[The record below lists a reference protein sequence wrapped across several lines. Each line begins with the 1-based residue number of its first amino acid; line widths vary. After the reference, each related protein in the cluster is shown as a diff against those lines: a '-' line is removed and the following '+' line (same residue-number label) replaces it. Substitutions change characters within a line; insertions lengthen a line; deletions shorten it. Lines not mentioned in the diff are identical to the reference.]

1 MNIVGILGTIHNEQ
15 MREKYNYSLKYIEDL
30 IVEFNPDIIC
40 GEIRP
45 EDFKKYIIDKN
56 YDGYLGPNEYRK
68 SILPL
73 CEKHNIKFEPI
84 DWFEDELIGLNH
96 FDCFCKSEQI
106 KLENKL
112 DEFYERI
119 FENVNVGN
127 IPFNNLKINEIVEKK
142 QLWLEEINKDIQ
154 NLVWTVRNQIMNL
167 RIKKVI
173 EKNKDS
179 KILCT
184 FGMEHNYFI
193 YKELKKMN
201 DVILLYPIR

>member
-45 EDFKKYIIDKN
+45 EDFEKYIIDKN

-119 FENVNVGN
+119 
-127 IPFNNLKINEIVEKK
+127 LKM
-142 QLWLEEINKDIQ
+142 LMLETYHLII
-154 NLVWTVRNQIMNL
+154 
-167 RIKKVI
+167 
-173 EKNKDS
+173 
-179 KILCT
+179 
-184 FGMEHNYFI
+184 
-193 YKELKKMN
+193 
-201 DVILLYPIR
+201 

>member
-15 MREKYNYSLKYIEDL
+15 KREKYNYSLKYIEDL

-45 EDFKKYIIDKN
+45 EDFEKYIIDKN
-56 YDGYLGPNEYRK
+56 YNGYLGPNEYRK
-68 SILPL
+68 SILLL

-112 DEFYERI
+112 DKFYERI

-127 IPFNNLKINEIVEKK
+127 IPFNNLKIDEIVEKK

-154 NLVWTVRNQIMNL
+154 NLVWIVRNQIMNL

-173 EKNKDS
+173 EKI
-179 KILCT
+179 KIAK
-184 FGMEHNYFI
+184 YFVLLVWNI
-193 YKELKKMN
+193 TTLYIRNLKK
-201 DVILLYPIR
+201 

>member
-96 FDCFCKSEQI
+96 FDCFCKSEKI

-127 IPFNNLKINEIVEKK
+127 IPFNNLKIDEIVEKK

-154 NLVWTVRNQIMNL
+154 NLV
-167 RIKKVI
+167 
-173 EKNKDS
+173 
-179 KILCT
+179 
-184 FGMEHNYFI
+184 
-193 YKELKKMN
+193 
-201 DVILLYPIR
+201 